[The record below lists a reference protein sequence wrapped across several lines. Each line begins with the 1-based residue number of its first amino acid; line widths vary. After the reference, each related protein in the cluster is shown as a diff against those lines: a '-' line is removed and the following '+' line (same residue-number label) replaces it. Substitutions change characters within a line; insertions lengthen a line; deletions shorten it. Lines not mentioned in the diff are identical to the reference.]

1 MIKIL
6 LILVIA
12 SSFVFLGFVTK
23 KGYAMSDRRYLNGEK
38 IDTTKIDRNNPA
50 NDLEKGF
57 NDGDKRFIRV
67 CGFVCIYPGIEK
79 VDNMFVEKYGNKMV
93 GGSTDSVEEGMTQY
107 AEQYNRLLLQKLKSN
122 E

>member
-6 LILVIA
+6 LILVI
-12 SSFVFLGFVTK
+12 SCSFVFLGSVTK

-38 IDTTKIDRNNPA
+38 IDTAKIDRNNPA
-50 NDLEKGF
+50 DDVEKNY

-79 VDNMFVEKYGNKMV
+79 ADNVYVEKYGNKMV
-93 GGSTDSVEEGMTQY
+93 GGSTDMVEEGMSQY

-122 E
+122 K